1 MKLSIFDA
9 AIFSLPPPP
18 SHGFVTKGNLFFLI
32 YNTTDE
38 IGNSNEKLNNGVTYF
53 QANLLTIYVFFHGKI
68 GMYG

>member
-1 MKLSIFDA
+1 MIQLLLKKA
-9 AIFSLPPPP
+9 ARILRNHQKP
-18 SHGFVTKGNLFFLI
+18 HFLMPRFPL

-53 QANLLTIYVFFHGKI
+53 QADLLTIYVFFHGKI